1 MIKSMTGFG
10 KAQGTS
16 GKIEISVE
24 IRSVNSRYLDC
35 SIKLPRLFFA
45 LEEPIKS
52 LVQKYISRGKVDV
65 YLTLDTSKS
74 DDIDVKVNH
83 SLAKAYV
90 AALNEI
96 ADEYK
101 IVNNTGVHEI
111 ARFPDVLHVEKREI
125 EPELLSAQVC
135 NIVSQ
140 ALEEFNDMRNREGK
154 KLAADMAY
162 RLDEIEK
169 HVEAID
175 EISPR
180 CVKDYIAKLESRMQE
195 ILNTKDY
202 DEQRILMEAAI
213 FADKVSITEEV
224 VRLKS
229 HISQL
234 REMLNSDDAIG
245 RKIDFLVQEF
255 NREANTIGSKG
266 NDTEMTK
273 IVVELKSEIEKIREQ
288 AQNIE

>member
-1 MIKSMTGFG
+1 MTGFG